1 MTIVPLNVHRRSKLI
16 EQNHSLEAMNEWCTE
31 NDIKLIVKS
40 VLIPNEAKYGFR
52 EPRKREGEVS
62 TIQFYVFSGTQWH
75 WRKLRV
81 SWWAGFDYLR
91 VQMESTSISGNENV
105 RQTLFPKLFVS
116 HNCAFVIDFFLR
128 FRLLLASSPDHR
140 SLLAD
145 DIQVIQPGRNANL
158 TYMVHFTSFCIR
170 SGPLWPIPMRNL
182 TKDLPTY
189 QQDAKQF

>member
-1 MTIVPLNVHRRSKLI
+1 
-16 EQNHSLEAMNEWCTE
+16 MNEWCTE

-62 TIQFYVFSGTQWH
+62 TVQVYVFSGTQWH

-158 TYMVHFTSFCIR
+158 RYMVKFTSFRIR
-170 SGPLWPIPMRNL
+170 SGPLLAKTDVARKKILKNL
-182 TKDLPTY
+182 PSYKMQNNFNILCVRWD
-189 QQDAKQF
+189 

>member
-1 MTIVPLNVHRRSKLI
+1 
-16 EQNHSLEAMNEWCTE
+16 MNEWCTE

-62 TIQFYVFSGTQWH
+62 TVQVYVFSGTQWH

-145 DIQVIQPGRNANL
+145 DIQVIQPGKNANL
-158 TYMVHFTSFCIR
+158 RYMVKFTSFRILLAKTDVAR
-170 SGPLWPIPMRNL
+170 KNL
-182 TKDLPTY
+182 TKNLPTY
-189 QQDAKQF
+189 TYKMQNNFSTLFVQWD